1 LASAGSEARE
11 VADAR
16 KQPHDAVAARQL
28 VEAASTVYV
37 GRGQKFLKHKAAEL
51 LKDEEALAKL
61 LGPTGNL
68 RAPTLRLGKTLV
80 VGYSEPMYSE
90 IFG

>member
-1 LASAGSEARE
+1 MESAGLQARE

-16 KQPHDAVAARQL
+16 KQSYDADGARGL
-28 VEAASTVYV
+28 VEEASTVYV
-37 GRGQKFLKHKAAEL
+37 GRGQKFEKHRAKDL
-51 LKDEEALAKL
+51 LADEEAFGKL

-80 VGYSEPMYSE
+80 VGYAEPMYEE
-90 IFG
+90 ILG

>member
-1 LASAGSEARE
+1 MAAAGSEARE

-16 KQPHDAVAARQL
+16 KQPRDAVAARKL
-28 VEAASTVYV
+28 VQDVSTVYV

-51 LKDEEALAKL
+51 LKDEDALAKL

-80 VGYSEPMYSE
+80 VGFSEPMYVE

>member
-1 LASAGSEARE
+1 MAAADSEARE

-16 KQPHDAVAARQL
+16 TQPQDGAAARKL
-28 VEAASTVYV
+28 VQDVSTVYV
-37 GRGQKFLKHKAAEL
+37 GRGQKFLKHKAVDL

-68 RAPTLRLGKTLV
+68 RAPTLLLGKTLV
-80 VGYSEPMYSE
+80 VGFSEPMYVE
-90 IFG
+90 IFE

>member
-1 LASAGSEARE
+1 MEAAGLQARE

-16 KQPHDAVAARQL
+16 KESYDAAGARAL
-28 VEAASTVYV
+28 VEQSSTVYV
-37 GRGQKFLKHKAAEL
+37 GRGQKFSKHKAKEL
-51 LKDEEALAKL
+51 LDDQEALGKL

-80 VGYSEPMYSE
+80 VGYAEPMYE
-90 IFG
+90 EVLG